1 MKKSLYFLC
10 ILSVLALTLSACT
23 INMVTGS
30 GRLTT
35 ESRNVSNFDSLM
47 FAGIGDVTIVQGNSE
62 GLKIEAEDNIMPKI
76 ITEVRGTQLYIGF
89 ERESWQDIIR
99 PTKSIKLTLGVK
111 NLKSMEISGVGSLN
125 ADSLNTDSLIVRVG
139 GAGGVNLRNVDI
151 SNLSAVMSGA
161 GNVDISG
168 KVNFL
173 DATLS
178 GVGNFACGDLQA
190 QSAEVRVTGAGSA
203 TVWVSDSLTVNITG
217 AGSVSYYGSPKITKT
232 ITGVGVVNTLGSK

>member
-1 MKKSLYFLC
+1 MKKSLYFLS

-35 ESRNVSNFDSLM
+35 ETRNVSNFDSLM

-89 ERESWQDIIR
+89 ERDNWQDIIR

-111 NLKSMEISGVGSLN
+111 NLKSMEISGVGSLT

-139 GAGGVNLRNVDI
+139 GAGGVTLRNVDI
-151 SNLSAVMSGA
+151 SNLTAVMSGA
-161 GNVDISG
+161 GNVDMSG
-168 KVNFL
+168 KVNSL

-190 QSAEVRVTGAGSA
+190 QTADVRVTGAGGA
-203 TVWVSDSLTVNITG
+203 TVWASDNLSVNITG
-217 AGSVSYYGSPKITKT
+217 AGSVSYYGSPKISKT